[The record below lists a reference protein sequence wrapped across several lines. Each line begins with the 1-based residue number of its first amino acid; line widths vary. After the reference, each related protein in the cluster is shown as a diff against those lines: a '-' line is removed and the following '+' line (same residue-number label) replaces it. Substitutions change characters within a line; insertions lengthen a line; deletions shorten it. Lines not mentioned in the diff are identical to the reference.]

1 MGLPTKPKRGG
12 PSGPTNRSE
21 RASSIALIDKRPLMR
36 YCFGRWLAES
46 ARDAHI
52 VAVAS
57 PAEILENAQ
66 LGREAHLIV
75 YSIGAARVADPD
87 VLDSIHA
94 LTRSF
99 PEVPIVLLSDRHDVE
114 EVAKA
119 IRHGVRGYIPT
130 KLDLS
135 ELAAAIHCVE
145 AGGTF
150 VTAHALIRFVLHQ
163 LPTPSSGLEVERKL
177 WERLTPRE
185 MEVVARLRQG
195 KRNKVIANELEI
207 SESTVKTYVRRIL
220 IKLNALNRTE
230 VAHLTEGQF
239 ERMQAALYERRSR
252 PLQIIQS
259 KTDPLLADARHVD
272 TCASGTRTS
281 RPDKSDCPRSGLEFG
296 TRHQ

>member
-1 MGLPTKPKRGG
+1 MGFPTKPKRRS
-12 PSGPTNRSE
+12 PNAPANRPE

-36 YCFGRWLAES
+36 YCFGRWLEES

-52 VAVAS
+52 VTVAS
-57 PAEILENAQ
+57 PAEILENTQ

-75 YSIGAARVADPD
+75 YSIGATRVADPD

-99 PEVPIVLLSDRHDVE
+99 PEVPIVLLSDRDDVE

-119 IRHGVRGYIPT
+119 IRQGVRGYVPT
-130 KLDLS
+130 KLELS

-150 VTAHALIRFVLHQ
+150 VPADTLIKFVLHQ
-163 LPTPSSGLEVERKL
+163 RPTANSGLEVERKL
-177 WERLTPRE
+177 WEGLTPRE

-195 KRNKVIANELEI
+195 KPNKVIAYELEI
-207 SESTVKTYVRRIL
+207 SESTVKAFVRRIL

-239 ERMQAALYERRSR
+239 ERMQAALDERRSR
-252 PLQIIQS
+252 PVANN
-259 KTDPLLADARHVD
+259 PV
-272 TCASGTRTS
+272 
-281 RPDKSDCPRSGLEFG
+281 
-296 TRHQ
+296 